1 MMILMMIEIYH
12 SNDIS
17 DFRFVT
23 LTFLCWGILMHHNS
37 LPKGEQ

>member
-17 DFRFVT
+17 DFRFAPDISMLGDFNAPQ
-23 LTFLCWGILMHHNS
+23 LTS
-37 LPKGEQ
+37 